1 VCTEPIPVWTL
12 RLTHEAVNLLGLR
25 SAVAHSL
32 FQQSTFDVTIPDA
45 INVVTAPFRVLLQHS
60 VSCSLVE
67 GALGGSQT
75 VEISPGQGP
84 KLVSKVPG
92 IW

>member
-1 VCTEPIPVWTL
+1 MCTEPIPVWSL
-12 RLTHEAVNLLGLR
+12 RFIHEAVNLLGLR
-25 SAVAHSL
+25 SVVAYL
-32 FQQSTFDVTIPDA
+32 LLQQSTFDVTIPDA
-45 INVVTAPFRVLLQHS
+45 INVATAPFLVPLTHS
-60 VSCSLVE
+60 VSSSLVE

-75 VEISPGQGP
+75 VEISPGPGP